1 MSVWETRGRTL
12 IVGHRGGRGEGW
24 PPENTL
30 AALER
35 AHAEGAD
42 AVEIDVRLSRDGEI
56 VVCHDPDLSR
66 MTGGRDV
73 RWVEALSKAELAQ
86 TRLLDTAEGVPTLS
100 EVLAWCRHRSMPINV
115 ELKHDQSRRL
125 HFVVVL
131 ARVLMQ
137 SRVDVLL
144 SSFDPALLL
153 AMAPLA
159 PGVRRAWLTNRRHD
173 RGLDIAVRALSP
185 AVFFAIHAERTQCRY
200 ERVSRW
206 KNRGFRVGAYTVND
220 GAESC
225 ELTDHGVDWI
235 ITDAPAATRNALGS
249 RPTRT

>member
-24 PPENTL
+24 PPENTV

-35 AHAEGAD
+35 AHAEEAD
-42 AVEIDVRLSRDGEI
+42 AVEIDVRLSRDGEV
-56 VVCHDPDLSR
+56 VVCHDPGLSR

-86 TRLLDTAEGVPTLS
+86 VRLLDTAEGVPPLS
-100 EVLAWCRHRSMPINV
+100 EVLAWCRDRSMPINV

-125 HFVVVL
+125 SFVVAL

-144 SSFDPALLL
+144 SSFDPTLLL

-159 PGVRRAWLTNRRHD
+159 PRTLRAWLTDRRHD
-173 RGLDIAVRALSP
+173 RGLDFAVRVASP
-185 AVFFAIHAERTQCRY
+185 AAFFALHPERTQCTA
-200 ERVSRW
+200 ERIPRW
-206 KNRGFRVGAYTVND
+206 KKRGFRVGAYTVND
-220 GAESC
+220 DAEAC
-225 ELTDHGVDWI
+225 ELRDRGVDWI
-235 ITDAPAATRNALGS
+235 ITDTPAETRSALAR